1 MMFTKEIKKIN
12 SVMQAVADGDLT
24 QRIPIKKKNEFGELE
39 GNFNEMVD
47 NVSILIKDVE
57 ERSQVI
63 IKASDNMRFPRQQPK
78 QQIRFL
84 KQSRVYPSGHRGRRK
99 ARTMR
104 RRKLKISQR
113 DYTKQRHMSVILTIC
128 RLKPSR

>member
-63 IKASDNMRFPRQQPK
+63 IKASDN
-78 QQIRFL
+78 
-84 KQSRVYPSGHRGRRK
+84 
-99 ARTMR
+99 
-104 RRKLKISQR
+104 ISE
-113 DYTKQRHMSVILTIC
+113 I
-128 RLKPSR
+128 

>member
-1 MMFTKEIKKIN
+1 
-12 SVMQAVADGDLT
+12 MQAVADGDLT

-63 IKASDNMRFPRQQPK
+63 IKASDNISEISKTTTETTNQVSEA
-78 QQIRFL
+78 I
-84 KQSRVYPSGHRGRRK
+84 QSVSIGAQGRRK